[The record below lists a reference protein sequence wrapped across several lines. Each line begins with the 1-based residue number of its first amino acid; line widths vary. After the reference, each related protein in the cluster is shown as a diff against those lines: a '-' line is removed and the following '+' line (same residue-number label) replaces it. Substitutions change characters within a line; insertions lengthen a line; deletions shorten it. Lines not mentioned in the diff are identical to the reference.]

1 MSKRELEAR
10 YLWKF
15 LHKYGL
21 FNKWFN
27 NFTNQR
33 IWKCRDFLTGE
44 EGVIGLLERAID
56 IDRSFNWSETPEG
69 HIFWNKYNCLEK
81 AELMQLKR
89 DMDYMNAVI

>member
-1 MSKRELEAR
+1 MTKRELEVR

-27 NFTNQR
+27 NFTKQR
-33 IWKCRDFLTGE
+33 SWKCRDFLNGE

-56 IDRSFNWSETPEG
+56 IDRSFYWSETPEG
-69 HIFWNKYNCLEK
+69 HNFWYKYNSLEK
-81 AELMQLKR
+81 AELMQLIR
-89 DMDYMNAVI
+89 DIGYMNAAI